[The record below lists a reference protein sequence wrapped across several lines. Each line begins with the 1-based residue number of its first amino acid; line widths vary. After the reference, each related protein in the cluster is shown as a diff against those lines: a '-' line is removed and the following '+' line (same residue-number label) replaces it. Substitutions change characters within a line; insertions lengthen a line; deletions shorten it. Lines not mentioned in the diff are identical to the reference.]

1 MFFAWDIAIPAG
13 TSASSPVEQTLKLTS
28 GVITHVGVKFPSG
41 CHGMVRV
48 RLLHQTS
55 QLVPL
60 SRGEWVTG
68 DDEEVPS
75 ETHFELWTTP
85 YSLRFQG
92 CSPGTTYPHTVT
104 VRITVLPRAVAS
116 MIPLIELLTK
126 IFGRMFGVR

>member
-1 MFFAWDIAIPAG
+1 MPAN

-28 GVITHVGVKFPSG
+28 GVITHIGVKFPAG

-75 ETHFELWTTP
+75 ETFFELWALP

-104 VRITVLPRAVAS
+104 VRVTVLPKAVAS
-116 MIPLIELLTK
+116 MLPLMDLLTRSLQ
-126 IFGRMFGVR
+126 RMGVI